1 MTWRDVYEAELEM
14 RKTLHRQ
21 QAEAHDAAERAH
33 CEFALSVLVVI
44 AMVAGILLAAVWRYL
59 P

>member
-1 MTWRDVYEAELEM
+1 MTWRDVYEAEMEM
-14 RKTLHRQ
+14 RKTLYRQ

-33 CEFALSVLVVI
+33 CMSGIVDLASIAVVAVL
-44 AMVAGILLAAVWRYL
+44 LFLAAWKYL